1 MQPELIQE
9 LGHGISYEAYDGG
22 KLHSIRTQGE
32 ASREATD
39 LWCEKVN
46 DLLQTNPSD
55 EPLCVLY
62 DLSHPKQTLTPYNR
76 SRTSELAKQFPRE
89 LRAYSAVLLSKS
101 LLNQLVAIF
110 ITTLMVGSNH
120 KVRIFYEEAQAWEWL
135 QDRRAEYVA
144 KSGSPAAEA

>member
-9 LGHGISYEAYDGG
+9 LGYGISYEAYEGG
-22 KLHSIRTQGE
+22 RFHAVRTQGDS
-32 ASREATD
+32 SRPAVD
-39 LWCEKVN
+39 VWCEKVYH
-46 DLLQTNPSD
+46 LLQTNPPG

-89 LRAYSAVLLSKS
+89 LRAYSAALLSKS

-110 ITTLMVGSNH
+110 ITTLTVGSNH

>member
-22 KLHSIRTQGE
+22 KFHAVRTQGDS
-32 ASREATD
+32 SRPAVD
-39 LWCEKVN
+39 IWCEQVYH
-46 DLLQTNPSD
+46 LLRTNPPG

-89 LRAYSAVLLSKS
+89 LRAYTAALLSKS

-110 ITTLMVGSNH
+110 ITTLTVGSNH
-120 KVRIFYEEAQAWEWL
+120 KVRIFYDEAQAWEWL
-135 QDRRAEYVA
+135 QDRRAEYVV